1 MSVAGEDRGP
11 LDHDDFG
18 LNQSK
23 LMNVIDSKSLER
35 DMQIGSGNLR
45 EPDCAEKA
53 AQRPTFPHPALA
65 QEQPAVSQLYG
76 RRKGKKLR
84 PHQAALLQEV
94 LPRLALDATQEI
106 ADLPGQ
112 FPQRPA
118 QIWLEIGFG
127 GGEHL
132 VAQSLAHP
140 DIGFLGCEP
149 FVNGVAKLLAR
160 IEAEKLENLRIF
172 QGNAAVLIAALPD
185 RSLDGI
191 YLLYPDP
198 WPKRRQRKRRFL
210 SDAMVADLAR
220 VMRSG
225 AELRF
230 ATDIDDYAGWVLAR
244 IQRSTHFAWLAT
256 SSADWQKPWAGWTGT
271 RYEAKALA
279 AGRRPVYLTFVRV

>member
-1 MSVAGEDRGP
+1 MNVAGG
-11 LDHDDFG
+11 
-18 LNQSK
+18 
-23 LMNVIDSKSLER
+23 DSQPPAR
-35 DMQIGSGNLR
+35 DPQ
-45 EPDCAEKA
+45 
-53 AQRPTFPHPALA
+53 ALA
-65 QEQPAVSQLYG
+65 QLYG

-84 PHQAALLQEV
+84 PRQAELLELAL
-94 LPRLALDATQEI
+94 PGLALDAAQKI
-106 ADLPGQ
+106 ADVPGQ
-112 FPQRPA
+112 FPHRPA

-140 DIGFLGCEP
+140 DRGFFGCEP

-160 IEAEKLENLRIF
+160 IDAEKLENLRLY

-185 RSLDGI
+185 ACLDGVF
-191 YLLYPDP
+191 LLYPDP

-210 SDAMVADLAR
+210 SDAMLADLAR
-220 VMRSG
+220 VIRSG

-244 IQRSTHFAWLAT
+244 VLRSPHFAWAVA
-256 SSADWQKPWAGWTGT
+256 SSDDWQKPWAGWPGT

-279 AGRRPVYLTFVRV
+279 AGRRPVYLSFTRV

>member
-1 MSVAGEDRGP
+1 MNVAGGDGRSPAQDRQDQDLP
-11 LDHDDFG
+11 
-18 LNQSK
+18 
-23 LMNVIDSKSLER
+23 
-35 DMQIGSGNLR
+35 
-45 EPDCAEKA
+45 
-53 AQRPTFPHPALA
+53 AQDLPPALA
-65 QEQPAVSQLYG
+65 QLYG

-84 PHQAALLQEV
+84 PRQAELLEQAL
-94 LPRLALDATQEI
+94 PGLALDTAQKI
-106 ADLPGQ
+106 ADVPGQ
-112 FPQRPA
+112 FPRRPT

-132 VAQSLAHP
+132 VAQALVHP
-140 DIGFLGCEP
+140 NVGFFGCEP

-160 IEAEKLENLRIF
+160 IDAEKLENLRLY

-185 RSLDGI
+185 ACLDGV

-210 SDAMVADLAR
+210 SDAMLADLAR
-220 VMRSG
+220 VIRGG

-244 IQRSTHFAWLAT
+244 VLRSPHFAWAAA
-256 SSADWQKPWAGWTGT
+256 SAADWQKPWAGWTST

-279 AGRRPVYLTFVRV
+279 ASRRPVYLTFSRI